1 MFEKI
6 KEKILGNKE
15 EINGTEML
23 ESIDIMKALGGE
35 ENLIDIDSCTTR
47 LRLKVKDN
55 DLVNEDE
62 LAKLGVSGVIKPSD
76 GIVQVVMGEKSES
89 IANDIKKLINDKDLS
104 ETLLFIKAIGGGD
117 NIIEI
122 DSCTTRLRLKVKDS
136 DKVDDSRL
144 EELGALS
151 IIKPSEGL
159 VQIVMGD
166 KSSKIAEE
174 MKKILL

>member
-104 ETLLFIKAIGGGD
+104 EALLFRFFV
-117 NIIEI
+117 N
-122 DSCTTRLRLKVKDS
+122 
-136 DKVDDSRL
+136 
-144 EELGALS
+144 
-151 IIKPSEGL
+151 
-159 VQIVMGD
+159 
-166 KSSKIAEE
+166 
-174 MKKILL
+174 